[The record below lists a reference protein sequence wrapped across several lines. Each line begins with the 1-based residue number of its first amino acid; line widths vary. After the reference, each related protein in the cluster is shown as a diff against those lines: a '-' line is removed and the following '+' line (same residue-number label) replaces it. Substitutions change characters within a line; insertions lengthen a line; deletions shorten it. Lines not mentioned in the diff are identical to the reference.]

1 MTILLLIFSLEL
13 TYAQEFYLIAQK
25 KNRFYGW
32 QFNSLDS
39 GSYRMTKSRLRLD
52 IDSLP
57 ASTILNSPYPIL
69 ISIECSDDDFQYYKG
84 FQNPINYR
92 NGQQFLPSNSPYYF
106 IQIEEGCI
114 PFWAPRVWW
123 PTYKVLLNDTV
134 IFVHDLELE
143 HEFPEL
149 DTEQLEQ
156 LIEEVKL
163 LNKGGKLLDESLN
176 KGFNELSRA
185 LANRKGDGSTEIYIP
200 DTLISAFPREVL
212 DLLRDRLNQEKN
224 QPIVIVQQP
233 FSELFNPIFL
243 YSFLGVLLALM
254 CFLIYKTNKD
264 CCCSDKS
271 TPEEEKDEDWIN
283 KIKSL
288 ITKKEILVDEGEE

>member
-1 MTILLLIFSLEL
+1 ML
-13 TYAQEFYLIAQK
+13 TY
-25 KNRFYGW
+25 RF
-32 QFNSLDS
+32 LAKD
-39 GSYRMTKSRLRLD
+39 
-52 IDSLP
+52 
-57 ASTILNSPYPIL
+57 
-69 ISIECSDDDFQYYKG
+69 
-84 FQNPINYR
+84 
-92 NGQQFLPSNSPYYF
+92 
-106 IQIEEGCI
+106 
-114 PFWAPRVWW
+114 
-123 PTYKVLLNDTV
+123 
-134 IFVHDLELE
+134 EL
-143 HEFPEL
+143 
-149 DTEQLEQ
+149 EQLEQ

-288 ITKKEILVDEGEE
+288 ITKKEILVQVSYQLEDKRLVEVVGTLCKTESKSFIGLLTNEGLLLIREDKIITIKEISNEQSQNHANRH